1 MAYFDLAHPT
11 LLAEP
16 VTAADH
22 VRGPG
27 GAAVTVVEYGD
38 FACPHCAEAH
48 AMVTALLARFG
59 GELRFVF
66 RANPR
71 SHLFVHAQAA
81 AEAAEAA
88 SAQGKYW
95 EMHDLLF
102 QHQASLSAETLV
114 AHARQLGLD
123 LPRFEGEL
131 ATGVHRAAV
140 RQQEIS
146 GWHSHVLST
155 PTFFINGLRLDDAP
169 DALSSAV
176 SRALREQ
183 QKARHVFRE
192 ALVTSTISGFRH
204 DVAVGPHQLVSD
216 LPAGDGGQ
224 DGGPS
229 PYDLL
234 LSALGAC
241 TAMTVRWAADKHKLP
256 LRGVEVRLSQSRGT
270 AGEHLFRRSITIDGD
285 LGDAQR
291 EVLLRAADH
300 CPVARTLEGEIRIET
315 RLAEAG
321 VDEASAE
328 SFPASDPPSWTLGRE
343 PTG

>member
-11 LLAEP
+11 LLADP
-16 VTAADH
+16 VSEADH
-22 VRGPG
+22 VRGP
-27 GAAVTVVEYGD
+27 ASAPVTVVEYGD

-48 AMVTALLARFG
+48 TVVSALLQRFAS
-59 GELRFVF
+59 ELRFVF

-88 SAQGKYW
+88 GAQGKYW

-102 QHQASLSAETLV
+102 QNQATLSPDAIR
-114 AHARQLGLD
+114 AHARRLGLD
-123 LPRFEGEL
+123 LPRFESEL
-131 ATGVHRAAV
+131 AGGVHRAAV

-155 PTFFINGLRLDDAP
+155 PTFFINGLRLDDSP
-169 DALSSAV
+169 DALTSAV

-183 QKARHVFRE
+183 QRIRHVFRE
-192 ALVTSTISGFRH
+192 ALVTSSPAGFRH
-204 DVAVGPHQLVSD
+204 TVVVGPHQLVSD
-216 LPAGDGGQ
+216 LPPGDGGE
-224 DGGPS
+224 DAGPS

-234 LSALGAC
+234 LGALGTC
-241 TAMTVRWAADKHKLP
+241 TAMTVRWAANKHKLP
-256 LRGVEVRLSQSRGT
+256 LRGVEVRLSQSRGA
-270 AGEHLFRRSITIDGD
+270 AGEHLFRRSIVVDGD
-285 LGDAQR
+285 LSDGQR
-291 EVLLRAADH
+291 EILLRAADH
-300 CPVARTLEGEIRIET
+300 CPVARTLEGEIAIET

-321 VDEASAE
+321 VDEASAQ

-343 PTG
+343 PG

>member
-1 MAYFDLAHPT
+1 MAYFDTAHPT

-16 VTAADH
+16 VTDADH
-22 VRGPG
+22 VRGAA

-38 FACPHCAEAH
+38 FACPFCAEAH
-48 AMVTALLARFG
+48 AMVTGLLERFSA
-59 GELRFVF
+59 ELRFVF

-88 SAQGKYW
+88 GAQGKYW

-102 QHQASLSAETLV
+102 QNQATLSPETIA
-114 AHARQLGLD
+114 AHARRLGLD
-123 LPRFEGEL
+123 LPRFEREL

-176 SRALREQ
+176 SRALNEQ
-183 QKARHVFRE
+183 HNARHVFRE
-192 ALVTSTISGFRH
+192 AVVTSSTGRFRQTI
-204 DVAVGPHQLVSD
+204 AIGPHQLSAD
-216 LPAGDGGQ
+216 LSPGDGGE
-224 DGGPS
+224 DAGPS
-229 PYDLL
+229 PYDLI

-241 TAMTVRWAADKHKLP
+241 TAMTVRFAADKHAFP
-256 LRGVEVRLSQSRGT
+256 LRGVEVRLSQSRGP
-270 AGEHLFRRSITIDGD
+270 AGEHLFRRSIVIDGD
-285 LGDAQR
+285 LTDTQR

-315 RLAEAG
+315 RLAEPG
-321 VDEASAE
+321 VDEASAG

>member
-22 VRGPG
+22 MR
-27 GAAVTVVEYGD
+27 GAANAPVIVVEYGD
-38 FACPHCAEAH
+38 FACPFCAEAH
-48 AMVTALLARFG
+48 AVVTALLDRFG
-59 GELRFVF
+59 GELCFVF

-88 SAQGKYW
+88 GAQGKYW

-102 QHQASLSAETLV
+102 QNQASLSPETLV
-114 AHARQLGLD
+114 AHARRLGLD

-131 ATGVHRAAV
+131 ATGLHRAAV

-183 QKARHVFRE
+183 QKLRHVFRE
-192 ALVTSTISGFRH
+192 AMVTSTTAPFRH
-204 DVAVGPHQLVSD
+204 HITVGPHQLVAD
-216 LPAGDGGQ
+216 LPPADGGL
-224 DGGPS
+224 DTGPS

-241 TAMTVRWAADKHKLP
+241 TAMTVRWAADKQKLP
-256 LRGVEVRLSQSRGT
+256 LRGVEVRLSQSRGP
-270 AGEHLFRRSITIDGD
+270 AGEHLFRRSIVVDGD
-285 LGDAQR
+285 LTDAQR
-291 EVLLRAADH
+291 EALLRAADR
-300 CPVARTLEGEIRIET
+300 CPVARTLEGEIQIET
-315 RLAEAG
+315 RLGEAG

>member
-1 MAYFDLAHPT
+1 MAYFDPAHPT

-16 VTAADH
+16 VTESDH
-22 VRGPG
+22 VRGSAS
-27 GAAVTVVEYGD
+27 AAVTVLEYGD
-38 FACPHCAEAH
+38 FACPFCAEAH
-48 AMVTALLARFG
+48 TVVTALLDRFG

-71 SHLFVHAQAA
+71 SHLFPHAQRA

-88 SAQGKYW
+88 GAQGKYW

-102 QHQASLSAETLV
+102 HNQPTLSPETLL
-114 AHARQLGLD
+114 AHARRLALD
-123 LPRFEGEL
+123 IPRFEREL
-131 ATGVHRAAV
+131 AGGVHRPAV

-155 PTFFINGLRLDDAP
+155 PTFFINGVRLDDAP
-169 DALSSAV
+169 DALTSAV

-192 ALVTSTISGFRH
+192 ALVTGPATSFRQTI
-204 DVAVGPHQLVSD
+204 AVGPHQLVAD

-224 DGGPS
+224 DAGPS

-234 LSALGAC
+234 VSALGAC
-241 TAMTVRWAADKHKLP
+241 TAMTVRWAAEKHKLP
-256 LRGVEVRLSQSRGT
+256 LRGVEVRMSQSRGPT
-270 AGEHLFRRSITIDGD
+270 GGHLFRRSIVIDGD
-285 LGDAQR
+285 LTDAQR
-291 EVLLRAADH
+291 ESLLRAADR
-300 CPVARTLEGEIRIET
+300 CPVARTLEGEIQIET

-328 SFPASDPPSWTLGRE
+328 SFPASDPPSWTLGRD
-343 PTG
+343 PTD